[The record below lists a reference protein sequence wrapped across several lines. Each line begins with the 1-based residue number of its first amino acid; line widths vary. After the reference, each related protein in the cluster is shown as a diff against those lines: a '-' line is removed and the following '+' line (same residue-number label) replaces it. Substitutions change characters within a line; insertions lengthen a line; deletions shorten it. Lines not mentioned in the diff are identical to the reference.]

1 MYFQLSLLSAWKY
14 TCVRRLLVSPWN
26 QMMSEQWAQKFH
38 TDFPALVDKLGN
50 SVTWSTLHSL
60 STALSY
66 ALVPQTSFYQEA
78 SGGIMKCHL
87 FPNRLPSRTIQTGLV
102 NFTPR
107 ARIRQAFLPFCLPR
121 AIACLSYDMH
131 GTLPVGQVRLNSYLP
146 SKVIYLFQMTLDRT
160 LVNSWPQW
168 TLLLYSLFFY
178 LILNR
183 YEWKTGTTLELLLAS
198 VYLKPLSVWIDL
210 FLYSFSSLYIVPHLK
225 GFTFWMHCCLGNI
238 HSNWTMDNIVLGC
251 YLIA

>member
-1 MYFQLSLLSAWKY
+1 M
-14 TCVRRLLVSPWN
+14 
-26 QMMSEQWAQKFH
+26 
-38 TDFPALVDKLGN
+38 
-50 SVTWSTLHSL
+50 
-60 STALSY
+60 STALGY

-87 FPNRLPSRTIQTGLV
+87 FPNRLPSRTIRTGLV
-102 NFTPR
+102 NFTLR
-107 ARIRQAFLPFCLPR
+107 ARIRQAFLPFFLPR

-146 SKVIYLFQMTLDRT
+146 NKVIYLFQMTLDRT
-160 LVNSWPQW
+160 LVNSWPQL

-178 LILNR
+178 LILNH

-238 HSNWTMDNIVLGC
+238 HSNWTVDNIVLGC